1 MTIQWWM
8 PSTKFLKYVMLEILY
23 LEKVDEK
30 FEVKREHVLIN
41 INITHH
47 SGHQFRKDDFVSY
60 TCLNV
65 NQATIKVDAKLWA
78 LGLDTRLEGHDLTA
92 SVSKYSEVRKPA
104 SARVSMDYNSRIA
117 AHEKCVCKTKLSI
130 SATPLHSNMRATI
143 SAVDGTLPKMTLK
156 LVRSMKY
163 SEETFLVSPE
173 RGQTNIT
180 QQFDERPQQDV
191 GYNILV
197 IPECPLVQGYL
208 PSCGLIEPDRIIS
221 SKIVYHQEKRREQR
235 HAITHICREKKH
247 RKNTHLRD
255 DNFT

>member
-104 SARVSMDYNSRIA
+104 SARVSM
-117 AHEKCVCKTKLSI
+117 
-130 SATPLHSNMRATI
+130 ATPLHSNMRATI

-173 RGQTNIT
+173 RGQ
-180 QQFDERPQQDV
+180 
-191 GYNILV
+191 
-197 IPECPLVQGYL
+197 
-208 PSCGLIEPDRIIS
+208 
-221 SKIVYHQEKRREQR
+221 
-235 HAITHICREKKH
+235 
-247 RKNTHLRD
+247 
-255 DNFT
+255 